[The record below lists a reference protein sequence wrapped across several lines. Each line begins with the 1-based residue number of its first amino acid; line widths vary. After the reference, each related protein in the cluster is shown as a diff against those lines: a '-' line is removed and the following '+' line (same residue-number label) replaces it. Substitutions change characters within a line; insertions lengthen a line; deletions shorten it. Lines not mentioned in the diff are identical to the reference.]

1 MEEDK
6 REEIPFGDEL
16 QTLEM
21 GIFLNEEGWPA
32 IVFFSFFW
40 GGGAAFP
47 PPFFSTS
54 ENTFNMLT
62 LCACLRVQLRSFR
75 S

>member
-6 REEIPFGDEL
+6 WEEIPFGDEL

-32 IVFFSFFW
+32 IVFLSFFF
-40 GGGAAFP
+40 GGGSCFP
-47 PPFFSTS
+47 PPLFF
-54 ENTFNMLT
+54 NK
-62 LCACLRVQLRSFR
+62 
-75 S
+75 